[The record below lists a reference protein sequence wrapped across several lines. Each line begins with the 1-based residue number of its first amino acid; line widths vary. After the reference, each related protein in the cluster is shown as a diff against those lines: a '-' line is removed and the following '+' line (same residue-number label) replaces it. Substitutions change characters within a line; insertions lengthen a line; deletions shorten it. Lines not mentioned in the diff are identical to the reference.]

1 LKASKRSGVAAERV
15 GRMKI
20 IGAHAIVYSRDA
32 ERDRA
37 FLGDVLRLPGVDV
50 GDGWLVFALPPTEV
64 AVHPGEKNDVHELYL
79 MVQDVGAL
87 VETLT
92 KAGVACTPPRD
103 LGWGVL
109 TQLTLPGGGRLGAYE
124 PRHERPVWSRSPP
137 RGGARTRAAKKKT
150 SARTSP
156 RRTRRRR

>member
-1 LKASKRSGVAAERV
+1 
-15 GRMKI
+15 MKI

-109 TQLTLPGGGRLGAYE
+109 TQIRLPGGGKLGVYE
-124 PRHERPVWSRSPP
+124 PRHARPKWRKAT
-137 RGGARTRAAKKKT
+137 GRTRST
-150 SARTSP
+150 TP
-156 RRTRRRR
+156 RRRKAHGSAAATNRRKGRG